1 MSDTYK
7 KARKSAFAIRK
18 RYPQIRKVIHTSVNG
33 RFKMLFHSNL
43 VMYFSIN
50 SLWTTYCKFYVDAI
64 GRPDVEVV
72 GHVTATKTHVNFRA
86 L

>member
-7 KARKSAFAIRK
+7 KQRKSAFAIRK
-18 RYPQIRKVIHTSVNG
+18 RYPQIRKVIHTSGNG
-33 RFKMLFHSNL
+33 RFKGLFHSKL

-50 SLWTTYCKFYVDAI
+50 SLWTTYCKFYVHRI
-64 GRPDVEVV
+64 GGPEIEAV
-72 GHVTATKTHVNFRA
+72 GHRAGTKMHVNFRA